1 MNIVMTFLVNVFVRK
16 ENIGYV
22 IVYDIK
28 KNVSSII
35 GTPTRNTKQLNM
47 TSQNQNQM
55 KMMMDQTTVVLQ

>member
-1 MNIVMTFLVNVFVRK
+1 MKFIFVRK
-16 ENIGYV
+16 DYTNIGYV